1 MIIDWYSFLR
11 ICRDNT
17 LRNAI
22 YRDESSTDD
31 RVNWSVETTVRYP
44 IATGCRRENRSDAR
58 SGRGMAV
65 TNDRNG
71 KAIDGQ
77 ASPMRRVGLTTVMAR
92 TITAR
97 LTSANPT
104 KIANNP
110 AIVEESINCP
120 RNAQLTIVA
129 TTGWK

>member
-11 ICRDNT
+11 NCRDNT
-17 LRNAI
+17 LRNGI
-22 YRDESSTDD
+22 YRDGSSTID
-31 RVNWSVETTVRYP
+31 RADLAIATSAPRES
-44 IATGCRRENRSDAR
+44 IATGCRRDVDA
-58 SGRGMAV
+58 

-71 KAIDGQ
+71 EANEGQ
-77 ASPMRRVGLTTVMAR
+77 ASPILRFGLTRVIAR

-97 LTSANPT
+97 LTRANPT

-110 AIVEESINCP
+110 AIVDESINCP
-120 RNAQLTIVA
+120 RKAQLTIVA